1 MPQPDRLWKP
11 NQPWKGLTRRDFLR
25 AGSLALLAA
34 CAGETGEGTTTTGA
48 PGTTAAPTTAAPTTT
63 AVPTGGMP
71 ETTFVEP
78 AEALSGELKIL
89 LWSHFVP
96 SHDEWFDVFAKEWGD
111 RVGVN
116 VTVDHIGVGEV
127 PAAIAGEIQSGD
139 PEHDLLQYIAVLSQH
154 EPSVI
159 DMADVIAEAESRYG
173 QMLDLTRK
181 SSFNPNTGKFYA
193 FAPAWVPDPGDYR
206 KSLWETV
213 GLPDGPSTWDELLDG
228 GSRIFAEQG
237 IQMGIGLSQE
247 IDSNMAGRALMWSY
261 GASVQDEN
269 EQVVINSPE
278 TIAAVEYMKE
288 LFENAMTEEVFAW
301 NAASN
306 NQGLIAGELS
316 YILNSI
322 SAWRTAQEANPEVAD
337 DIFFVPALRGPVAAL
352 AAQHVMY
359 NWIVPDF
366 AGVNV
371 TAAQEFLLHYAE
383 NLPSVTWHS
392 KLYDFPAFPSRVP
405 FLNDWLDNDPFGANP
420 ADKLSVLKTALDWA
434 TNIGH
439 PGPANPAIGQVFGEA
454 IIPVMFAE
462 AARGDKTPAQAVADA
477 ETQIAAIFDDW
488 RGRGL
493 VGG

>member
-1 MPQPDRLWKP
+1 MVVPQ
-11 NQPWKGLTRRDFLR
+11 GSGFTRRDFLKF
-25 AGSLALLAA
+25 GGFALVAAA
-34 CAGETGEGTTTTGA
+34 CGDTAATT
-48 PGTTAAPTTAAPTTT
+48 TTAAPATTAAAVTTTTAAPPAAAAPSTVFT
-63 AVPTGGMP
+63 
-71 ETTFVEP
+71 EP
-78 AEALSGELKIL
+78 ASALSGDLRIL

-96 SHDEWFDVFAKEWGD
+96 AHDEWFDVFAREWGD
-111 RVGVN
+111 QVGVN
-116 VTVDHIGVGEV
+116 VVVDHIGVGDV
-127 PAAIAGEIQSGD
+127 PAAIASEIQSGQ
-139 PEHDLLQYIAVLSQH
+139 PEHDLMQYIAVLSQH
-154 EPSVI
+154 EPSVV
-159 DMADVIAEAESRYG
+159 DMKDVFDEATARYG
-173 QMLDLTRK
+173 QMLDLTQK
-181 SSFNPNTGKFYA
+181 SSFNPNTGKYYA
-193 FAPAWVPDPGDYR
+193 YAPAWVPDPGDYR

-213 GLPDGPSTWDELLDG
+213 GLPNGPSTWQELLDG
-228 GSRIFAEQG
+228 GSQIFAEQG

-261 GASVQDEN
+261 GASIQDEA
-269 EQVVINSPE
+269 EQVVLNSDA
-278 TIAAVEYMKE
+278 TIAAVEYMKN

-322 SAWRTAQEANPEVAD
+322 SAWRTAQEENPEVAS
-337 DIFFVPALRGPVAAL
+337 DIFFVPALAGPETAL

-366 AGVNV
+366 EGVNV
-371 TAAQEFLLHYAE
+371 DAAKEFLLHYTD
-383 NLPSVTWHS
+383 NLASVTWNS
-392 KLYDFPAFPSRVP
+392 KLYDFPAFTGQVP
-405 FLNDWLDNDPFGANP
+405 DLNDWLANDPFGAQP
-420 ADKLSVLKTALDWA
+420 PDKLTVLQNAVDWA

-462 AARGDKTPAQAVADA
+462 AARGDKTPAEAVADA
-477 ETQIAAIFDDW
+477 EAQITAIFDDW